1 MRKITFTFLLFSLSF
16 FMNAQI
22 TTKDSSNII
31 IKDTIEN
38 GIAIVL
44 NQDTID
50 KQLVAIAS
58 IQEEQL
64 AFVLKELSQFK
75 NILRTNQLLLDSL
88 KLEQVE
94 SNSKLLLM
102 QKQIES
108 LENQLNGLKP
118 IENLKLEALSNYKTL
133 VECALKNNYIK
144 SEDLK
149 QLITWNSN
157 PSEW

>member
-1 MRKITFTFLLFSLSF
+1 MKKIAFTFLLFSLSF

-50 KQLVAIAS
+50 KQLVAITS
-58 IQEEQL
+58 IQKEQL
-64 AFVLKELSQFK
+64 EFVLKELSQFK

-88 KLEQVE
+88 K
-94 SNSKLLLM
+94 
-102 QKQIES
+102 
-108 LENQLNGLKP
+108 
-118 IENLKLEALSNYKTL
+118 
-133 VECALKNNYIK
+133 
-144 SEDLK
+144 
-149 QLITWNSN
+149 
-157 PSEW
+157 

>member
-1 MRKITFTFLLFSLSF
+1 
-16 FMNAQI
+16 MNAQI
-22 TTKDSSNII
+22 ATKDSSKIV

-94 SNSKLLLM
+94 SNSRLLLM

-108 LENQLNGLKP
+108 LENQLNQ
-118 IENLKLEALSNYKTL
+118 YK
-133 VECALKNNYIK
+133 KK
-144 SEDLK
+144 
-149 QLITWNSN
+149 
-157 PSEW
+157 

>member
-1 MRKITFTFLLFSLSF
+1 
-16 FMNAQI
+16 MNAQI
-22 TTKDSSNII
+22 TTKDSSKIV

-108 LENQLNGLKP
+108 LENQLNQSK
-118 IENLKLEALSNYKTL
+118 KK
-133 VECALKNNYIK
+133 
-144 SEDLK
+144 
-149 QLITWNSN
+149 
-157 PSEW
+157 

>member
-1 MRKITFTFLLFSLSF
+1 
-16 FMNAQI
+16 MNAQI

-50 KQLVAIAS
+50 KQLVAITS
-58 IQEEQL
+58 IQKEQL
-64 AFVLKELSQFK
+64 EFVLKELSQFK

-108 LENQLNGLKP
+108 LENQLN
-118 IENLKLEALSNYKTL
+118 
-133 VECALKNNYIK
+133 K
-144 SEDLK
+144 SK
-149 QLITWNSN
+149 KK
-157 PSEW
+157 

>member
-1 MRKITFTFLLFSLSF
+1 
-16 FMNAQI
+16 MNAQI
-22 TTKDSSNII
+22 TTKDSSKIV

-94 SNSKLLLM
+94 SNSRLLLM

-108 LENQLNGLKP
+108 LENQLNQSK
-118 IENLKLEALSNYKTL
+118 KK
-133 VECALKNNYIK
+133 
-144 SEDLK
+144 
-149 QLITWNSN
+149 
-157 PSEW
+157 

>member
-1 MRKITFTFLLFSLSF
+1 VKKIAFTFLLFSLTL

-22 TTKDSSNII
+22 TTKDSSKIV

-94 SNSKLLLM
+94 SNSRLLLM

-108 LENQLNGLKP
+108 LENQLNQSK
-118 IENLKLEALSNYKTL
+118 KK
-133 VECALKNNYIK
+133 
-144 SEDLK
+144 
-149 QLITWNSN
+149 
-157 PSEW
+157 

>member
-1 MRKITFTFLLFSLSF
+1 
-16 FMNAQI
+16 MNAQI
-22 TTKDSSNII
+22 TTKDSSKIV

-58 IQEEQL
+58 IQEEQV

-94 SNSKLLLM
+94 SNSRLLLM

-108 LENQLNGLKP
+108 LENQLNQSK
-118 IENLKLEALSNYKTL
+118 KK
-133 VECALKNNYIK
+133 
-144 SEDLK
+144 
-149 QLITWNSN
+149 
-157 PSEW
+157 

>member
-1 MRKITFTFLLFSLSF
+1 MKKITFTFLLFSLSF

-31 IKDTIEN
+31 IKDKIEN

-50 KQLVAIAS
+50 KQLVAITS
-58 IQEEQL
+58 IQKEQL
-64 AFVLKELSQFK
+64 EFVLKELSQFK

-108 LENQLNGLKP
+108 LENQLNQSK
-118 IENLKLEALSNYKTL
+118 KK
-133 VECALKNNYIK
+133 
-144 SEDLK
+144 
-149 QLITWNSN
+149 
-157 PSEW
+157 

>member
-1 MRKITFTFLLFSLSF
+1 MKKIIFTFLLFSLSF

-22 TTKDSSNII
+22 TTKDSSKIV

-50 KQLVAIAS
+50 KQLVAITS
-58 IQEEQL
+58 IQKEQL
-64 AFVLKELSQFK
+64 EFVLKELSQFK

-94 SNSKLLLM
+94 SNSRLLLM

-108 LENQLNGLKP
+108 LENQLNQSK
-118 IENLKLEALSNYKTL
+118 KK
-133 VECALKNNYIK
+133 
-144 SEDLK
+144 
-149 QLITWNSN
+149 
-157 PSEW
+157 

>member
-1 MRKITFTFLLFSLSF
+1 AFTFLLFSLTL

-22 TTKDSSNII
+22 TTKDSSKIV

-94 SNSKLLLM
+94 SNSRLLLM

-108 LENQLNGLKP
+108 LENQLNQSK
-118 IENLKLEALSNYKTL
+118 KK
-133 VECALKNNYIK
+133 
-144 SEDLK
+144 
-149 QLITWNSN
+149 
-157 PSEW
+157 

>member
-1 MRKITFTFLLFSLSF
+1 
-16 FMNAQI
+16 MNAQI

-94 SNSKLLLM
+94 SNSRLLLM

-108 LENQLNGLKP
+108 LENQLNQSK
-118 IENLKLEALSNYKTL
+118 KK
-133 VECALKNNYIK
+133 
-144 SEDLK
+144 
-149 QLITWNSN
+149 
-157 PSEW
+157 

>member
-1 MRKITFTFLLFSLSF
+1 MKKIAFTFLLFSLTL

-22 TTKDSSNII
+22 TTKDSSKIV

-94 SNSKLLLM
+94 SNSRLLLM

-108 LENQLNGLKP
+108 LENQLNQSK
-118 IENLKLEALSNYKTL
+118 KK
-133 VECALKNNYIK
+133 
-144 SEDLK
+144 
-149 QLITWNSN
+149 
-157 PSEW
+157 

>member
-1 MRKITFTFLLFSLSF
+1 MKKIAFTFLLFSLSF

-50 KQLVAIAS
+50 KQLVAITS
-58 IQEEQL
+58 IQKEQL
-64 AFVLKELSQFK
+64 EFVLKELSQFK

-108 LENQLNGLKP
+108 LENQLNQSK
-118 IENLKLEALSNYKTL
+118 KK
-133 VECALKNNYIK
+133 
-144 SEDLK
+144 
-149 QLITWNSN
+149 
-157 PSEW
+157 

>member
-1 MRKITFTFLLFSLSF
+1 
-16 FMNAQI
+16 MNAQI

-50 KQLVAIAS
+50 KQLVAITS
-58 IQEEQL
+58 IQKEQL
-64 AFVLKELSQFK
+64 EFVLKELSQFK

-108 LENQLNGLKP
+108 LENQLNQSK
-118 IENLKLEALSNYKTL
+118 KK
-133 VECALKNNYIK
+133 
-144 SEDLK
+144 
-149 QLITWNSN
+149 
-157 PSEW
+157 

>member
-1 MRKITFTFLLFSLSF
+1 MKKIAFTFLLFSLSF

-22 TTKDSSNII
+22 TTKDSSKIV

-108 LENQLNGLKP
+108 LENQLNQSK
-118 IENLKLEALSNYKTL
+118 KK
-133 VECALKNNYIK
+133 
-144 SEDLK
+144 
-149 QLITWNSN
+149 
-157 PSEW
+157 